1 MNKIVII
8 IIIGLFL
15 GLAVV
20 PSINAGVIEET
31 QINRIKKEIED
42 FNSSIK
48 ETTDLIE
55 LFELIVFIIQ
65 LILYPILLSTLT
77 LGGMIMLVFGT
88 ISYFL
93 EDLDVLPTIQVISY
107 LLSLFGILLLL
118 GSWFYLQGFDF
129 GIFS

>member
-1 MNKIVII
+1 MKVFALL
-8 IIIGLFL
+8 GLLLFL
-15 GLAVV
+15 GIAVA
-20 PSINAGVIEET
+20 PSINATVIEET
-31 QINRIKKEIED
+31 RIDRIKTEIED
-42 FNSSIK
+42 FNNSIK
-48 ETTDLIE
+48 EPTDLID

-88 ISYFL
+88 ISYL
-93 EDLDVLPTIQVISY
+93 VEDLDVLPAIQYISF
-107 LLSLFGILLLL
+107 LLSLFGALLLL